1 MKKILG
7 LILVLG
13 ASIGAGLVYW
23 NNTTFNAQDVP
34 ESYKILDDLETY
46 TITVEKGM
54 KEGDKITLANSAA
67 DYIDKGSSDLV
78 FLIWLKKHSFYSRKD
93 NDLLIDLTI
102 SLKEA
107 LLGFNKKIKTLD
119 NRYIIVKREEVT
131 QPF

>member
-78 FLIWLKKHSFYSRKD
+78 FLI
-93 NDLLIDLTI
+93 
-102 SLKEA
+102 
-107 LLGFNKKIKTLD
+107 
-119 NRYIIVKREEVT
+119 
-131 QPF
+131 